1 MAEGSA
7 LGAMGEPGR
16 RQGDLCFREHPS
28 KRLRGFNISGNR
40 YRLIAK
46 IGYAAGIVDIRFFGS
61 HTEYNAVDAETA

>member
-1 MAEGSA
+1 LAQWANPADAKATFASA
-7 LGAMGEPGR
+7 SILRNGR
-16 RQGDLCFREHPS
+16 AV
-28 KRLRGFNISGNR
+28 FNISGNR